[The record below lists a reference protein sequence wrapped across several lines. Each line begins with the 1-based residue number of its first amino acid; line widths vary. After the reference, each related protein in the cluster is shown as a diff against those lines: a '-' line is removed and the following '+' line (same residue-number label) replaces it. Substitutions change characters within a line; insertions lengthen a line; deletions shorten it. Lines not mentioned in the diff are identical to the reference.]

1 MPTSGCKKRRVASGK
16 GGGGLSAADN
26 GAGAAAAIG
35 AGGTVGVDPGV
46 ADGAAAIV
54 VVGGAAASPIV
65 GGSVGTG
72 AGGVVATA
80 RGRRSAVSAT
90 GAASCPGATR
100 GAATGADRGGRCAA
114 GALPVNRANQVSGE
128 RSIRRGAKSSSCSAS
143 ACDPAGVSSAADRS
157 GTPFSGS
164 GWRAGSSGVL
174 ARVWLASG
182 SVAVVSARGAPSSR
196 ACRRSARAG
205 AAENGGCGRGR
216 RGTTIS
222 TSVLSPVVTAG
233 VAVVALPGVTTG
245 TTSAPAPVFA
255 AGTAAIPASDVP
267 RGVMPTCVM
276 STRSGRLSPTGGA
289 SGRLSGRC
297 SSSRTCVSSA
307 SSDEGEVAV
316 EGGGLTGAACCGP
329 DPVRTTSTPNTVS
342 SGATS
347 SRAGGGTVRS
357 FDGTGISMSSC
368 PSPCSGATA
377 SKGAG
382 DADAPGTR
390 AVVARSSRSSGVV
403 GIFAPATVCRPARC
417 GRSAP
422 RPPSR
427 LVARARGGGVAQR
440 ERPIARTA
448 FRRRR
453 APGEAPAR
461 DPHGS
466 AGRRFQ
472 R

>member
-54 VVGGAAASPIV
+54 VVGGAVASPIV

-72 AGGVVATA
+72 AGGVVATV

-90 GAASCPGATR
+90 GAASCPGTTR

-174 ARVWLASG
+174 ARVWLASA
-182 SVAVVSARGAPSSR
+182 VAVVSARGAPSSR

-368 PSPCSGATA
+368 PSPFPGATA

-417 GRSAP
+417 GRSVP
-422 RPPSR
+422 RAPSR
-427 LVARARGGGVAQR
+427 LVARARGGR
-440 ERPIARTA
+440 C
-448 FRRRR
+448 
-453 APGEAPAR
+453 
-461 DPHGS
+461 GS
-466 AGRRFQ
+466 AGETDRPNGLSAATRA
-472 R
+472 RGSPGS